1 MKSILA
7 FAILGAAMAICGIG
21 DKADSGAA
29 NTGTAPGKTN
39 TSPTKPDK
47 QALTDELMK
56 MESEIVAAAIDGD
69 ITLLA
74 RWTTDDFE
82 LTDIDGK
89 VQNKNQALA
98 DVKKET
104 AIKEVKISDPELLSF
119 SEDSAVLRFTELVK
133 AKNGRSAKVR
143 ITDSFVKKD
152 GKWLIK
158 SEQQTLMK

>member
-1 MKSILA
+1 MKSLLA
-7 FAILGAAMAICGIG
+7 FAILGTAMTICGIG
-21 DKADSGAA
+21 EKQESGIS
-29 NTGTAPGKTN
+29 NTATTKSNSAP
-39 TSPTKPDK
+39 SKPDK
-47 QALTDELMK
+47 QVLTDELMK
-56 MESEIVAAAIDGD
+56 MESEIVAAVVDGD

-74 RWTTDDFE
+74 QWTTDDFE

-104 AIKEVKISDPELLSF
+104 AIKEVKISDPELLSC
-119 SEDSAVLRFTELVK
+119 SEDTAVLRYTELVK

>member
-21 DKADSGAA
+21 DKQESGAS
-29 NTGTAPGKTN
+29 NTATAPTKSN
-39 TSPTKPDK
+39 SAPSKPDK

-56 MESEIVAAAIDGD
+56 IESEITAAAVDGD

-74 RWTTDDFE
+74 RMTTDDFE

-89 VQNKNQALA
+89 IQNKNQALA

-119 SEDSAVLRFTELVK
+119 SDDAATLRYTQLVK
-133 AKNGRSAKVR
+133 AKNGRSARVR
-143 ITDSFVKKD
+143 VTDSFVKKD